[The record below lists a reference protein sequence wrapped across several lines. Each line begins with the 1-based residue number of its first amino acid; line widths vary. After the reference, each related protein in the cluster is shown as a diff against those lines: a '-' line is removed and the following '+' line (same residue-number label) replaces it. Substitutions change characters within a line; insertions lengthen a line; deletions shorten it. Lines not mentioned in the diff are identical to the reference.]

1 MPCRQREKPSA
12 NNGGRAALKALE
24 ATAEADA
31 YAMSLKEAARFCI
44 EAAGSHD
51 TGAQA
56 PKSETVAKDDK
67 ALAKEDKTPAK
78 NEKAPARASPKS
90 LAAR

>member
-51 TGAQA
+51 TVAAQA
-56 PKSETVAKDDK
+56 PKSETAAKDDEV
-67 ALAKEDKTPAK
+67 LAKEDKTPAK
-78 NEKAPARASPKS
+78 NEKAPAHVA
-90 LAAR
+90 